1 MIISLCIFNKGKCMK
16 IYTPAV
22 IIAAVTLSGCAPN
35 GITPKVSSQEY
46 IKPAVGSTNT
56 AYMGDPM
63 IKSATGYKTE
73 LLKLGNA
80 TGALSDIK
88 EGTYCHTGNNIY
100 ANYED
105 KKSVGLKNLY
115 GVVVNEVDY
124 VSYDRAKN
132 TISPPN
138 GTSYNSNEIS
148 IQYIPQGLCM
158 VSDSLVK
165 TIEYNGKSANTLK
178 FTYREFSHNMARAA
192 YTTDFTVD
200 LSDGNQV
207 VAYKGAKLKIVK
219 ADNSS
224 INYTVVSGF
233 DSGNSF

>member
-1 MIISLCIFNKGKCMK
+1 
-16 IYTPAV
+16 
-22 IIAAVTLSGCAPN
+22 
-35 GITPKVSSQEY
+35 
-46 IKPAVGSTNT
+46 
-56 AYMGDPM
+56 
-63 IKSATGYKTE
+63 
-73 LLKLGNA
+73 
-80 TGALSDIK
+80 
-88 EGTYCHTGNNIY
+88 
-100 ANYED
+100 
-105 KKSVGLKNLY
+105 
-115 GVVVNEVDY
+115 
-124 VSYDRAKN
+124 
-132 TISPPN
+132 
-138 GTSYNSNEIS
+138 
-148 IQYIPQGLCM
+148 M

>member
-1 MIISLCIFNKGKCMK
+1 MK
-16 IYTPAV
+16 IGVPLV
-22 IIAAVTLSGCAPN
+22 IVGSLFLAGCAPS
-35 GITPKVSSQEY
+35 GIAPKVSSQEY
-46 IKPAVGSTNT
+46 VNPAVGTTNT

-80 TGALSDIK
+80 SGALSDIK
-88 EGTYCHTGNNIY
+88 EGTYCHTGNNVY
-100 ANYED
+100 VNYED
-105 KKSVGLKNLY
+105 KTSVGLKNLY
-115 GVVVNEVDY
+115 GVVVNSVNY
-124 VSYDRAKN
+124 VSYDKAKN

-138 GTSYNSNEIS
+138 GTAYNSSEIS
-148 IQYIPQGLCM
+148 IQYVPQGLCM

-200 LSDGNQV
+200 LSDGTQI
-207 VAYKGAKLKIVK
+207 VAYKGAKLKINK

-224 INYTVVSGF
+224 INYTIVSGF
-233 DSGNSF
+233 DSGNNF